1 MKLPCAV
8 TRDLLPLYA
17 ENMVEQETKV
27 LIEEHLNEC
36 EDCRKKLSEM
46 NAPAENPIDT
56 AKPLQNLK
64 KQIRKKRLYAAAL
77 AALCVFVGV
86 YTYFFRV
93 IAIQILPWQDG
104 LIQVEGVETVTP
116 DQRFGVTYQTLKG
129 EAEEE
134 ITPQNYTGEALILQ
148 VNSIVNG
155 FQEHIVVDDD
165 GTHTLILQ
173 AISTNHHSGD
183 LQKSYYEYTII
194 PVPDRLIY
202 GLQQPQTLLWGSPMK
217 GGVEILPRLAL
228 AYYLMIALVAAG
240 VCGLIW
246 GILRN
251 WTYSWILRQLFFAP
265 ISYILS
271 HLLLKGMKTTS
282 FFMDR
287 DFLSIL
293 LVALA
298 IYALFT
304 IAWQMFLERRKEA

>member
-183 LQKSYYEYTII
+183 LPKSYYEYTII